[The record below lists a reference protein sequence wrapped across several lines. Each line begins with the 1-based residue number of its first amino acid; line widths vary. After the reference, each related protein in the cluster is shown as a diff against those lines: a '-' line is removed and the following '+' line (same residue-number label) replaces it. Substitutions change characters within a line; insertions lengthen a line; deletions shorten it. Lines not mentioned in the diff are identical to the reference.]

1 MSEKLLNNNARNRF
15 NMTNP
20 ATRTTTKK
28 YGTQIGLAT
37 YKQSHIDSIHS
48 PQSTRKTIKKLKME
62 MKVCEYCIICQIFK
76 RVKEKS

>member
-62 MKVCEYCIICQIFK
+62 MKVCEYCMICPIFE
-76 RVKEKS
+76 RN